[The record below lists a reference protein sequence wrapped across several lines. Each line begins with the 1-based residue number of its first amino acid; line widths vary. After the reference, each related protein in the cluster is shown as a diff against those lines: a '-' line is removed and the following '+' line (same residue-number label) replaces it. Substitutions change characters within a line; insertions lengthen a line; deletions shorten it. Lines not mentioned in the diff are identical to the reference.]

1 MLLEEFLT
9 PLGIS
14 PSAFALQLGV
24 SFARRNEVV
33 NAKRSVPPDT
43 ALRLAPVTGMSADF
57 WLGLQ
62 QEWDLWSALRS
73 EDAVEIARLTP
84 LSRAG

>member
-1 MLLEEFLT
+1 
-9 PLGIS
+9 
-14 PSAFALQLGV
+14 
-24 SFARRNEVV
+24 
-33 NAKRSVPPDT
+33 
-43 ALRLAPVTGMSADF
+43 MSADF